1 MAVAAPYETTDH
13 SVAVGDRDMQK
24 RITNLIASRKM
35 WFAHYSTRGWGEKTP
50 FTKNDLIPESEKFT
64 VSLPSID
71 KWLTANMMAL
81 RKPTGMADFPV
92 ELVRISF

>member
-1 MAVAAPYETTDH
+1 MGIVAPYETTYR
-13 SVAVGDRDMQK
+13 SVTVGDRGMQK

-35 WFAHYSTRGWGEKTP
+35 WFAHHSTWGWGKKTP

-71 KWLTANMMAL
+71 KWLTVNMMAL
-81 RKPTGMADFPV
+81 RKPAVMADFPV
-92 ELVRISF
+92 ELIRISF